1 MRTPRQQRPQGPG
14 DSPPEQPPPLRR
26 ARSCCGRRAPH
37 AGGGRG
43 GPPLALSPG
52 ACQRLSQ
59 RLSRRL
65 SQRQCHS
72 HGSGPAR
79 PRPTPRRR
87 GAASARQRPRA
98 RLVSWPR
105 TCQSTST
112 CRCPPARCRR
122 AASGTEPGSRRRSR
136 RWTCWGWSPCP
147 PCSPRQGLA
156 CSRCTRCPLCRA
168 LRRRAARTC
177 RCRSGWN
184 PWASAWRRWPSRR
197 RHCCAG
203 ASRTVRRQRR
213 PWSRS
218 TPWLHWPGP
227 VWVLWNSSAIST
239 SCTCG
244 CEPPL

>member
-26 ARSCCGRRAPH
+26 ARSCCGRRAPN

-43 GPPLALSPG
+43 GAPLAKSPG
-52 ACQRLSQ
+52 ACQH
-59 RLSRRL
+59 L
-65 SQRQCHS
+65 SQRQCHC
-72 HGSGPAR
+72 HGSRPGR
-79 PRPTPRRR
+79 PRPT
-87 GAASARQRPRA
+87 
-98 RLVSWPR
+98 
-105 TCQSTST
+105 
-112 CRCPPARCRR
+112 PPARCRR

-203 ASRTVRRQRR
+203 GSRTVRRQCR

-218 TPWLHWPGP
+218 TPWPRWLGP
-227 VWVLWNSSAIST
+227 VWVPRNSSTIST
-239 SCTCG
+239 ACTCG
-244 CEPPL
+244 CETPL